1 MTVFQRR
8 NNVSLSA
15 LNQRQNLTLKQ
26 RLFWFHTKIILSIML
41 YQQTQ
46 HVESLSELRRHVN
59 TDEFSRH
66 FEVAF

>member
-15 LNQRQNLTLKQ
+15 LNHCQNLKLKQ
-26 RLFWFHTKIILSIML
+26 RLFWFDTKIIFVLL

-46 HVESLSELRRHVN
+46 YVESMSELL
-59 TDEFSRH
+59 
-66 FEVAF
+66 

>member
-1 MTVFQRR
+1 MLEKLKNLYINVEKMAVFQRR

-26 RLFWFHTKIILSIML
+26 RLFWSDTKVIFVLL

-46 HVESLSELRRHVN
+46 HVESMSELR
-59 TDEFSRH
+59 
-66 FEVAF
+66 